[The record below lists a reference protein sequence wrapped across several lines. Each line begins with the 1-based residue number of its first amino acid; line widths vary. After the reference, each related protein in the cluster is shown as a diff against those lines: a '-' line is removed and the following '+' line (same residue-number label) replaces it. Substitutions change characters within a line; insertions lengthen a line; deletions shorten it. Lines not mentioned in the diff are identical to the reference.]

1 MIEKVE
7 LTEIY
12 VRQYELAG
20 KRRRGAA
27 VKAKGAS
34 ERTVSLAKVLKRT
47 KNSQVTKNALE
58 NYHRQINNLY
68 YCAVRYGIRQVL
80 ERLRRDV
87 IPELVRLDLA
97 ILLPEDERLVGPA
110 FFQYL
115 ETDAA
120 GEICVVPLY
129 DLFRVFRTEA
139 LMNKILQLVPSRP
152 ELEFPEALEMKRH
165 FILHIGPTN
174 RGKTF
179 QALERLKKA
188 ESGVYLGPLRLLALE
203 VFEKM
208 NEYGVPCT
216 MLTGQECIARENSR
230 VTAST
235 VEMADFY
242 KDYDIAV
249 IDEAQMAADPE
260 RGHCW
265 TKAVL
270 GIRAREIHVCM
281 SPAAEQV
288 IRHLIQVCGDDFEIC
303 RYERKTALLCE
314 DTAFRFP
321 EDVQEGDALVVFSK
335 KSVLDVAGRLEE
347 KGMEASVIYGSL
359 PPEIRRRQ
367 MQLFAGGQTKVV
379 VATDAIGMGLNL
391 PVRRIVFIQTE
402 KFDGIE
408 RRGLS
413 VPEILQI
420 AGRAGRY
427 GLYDTG
433 YVNAM
438 GSAALAYIKERFA
451 AEDKPV
457 EKVSLGFPQVLL
469 ELDEPL
475 DVILQVWHS
484 QKAQAPFEKVSIDE
498 LLCLYGYAKRF
509 QDRIMGFED
518 KAALYRMISCPIDV
532 KDQKVVKQWLEY
544 CMNYPADVSLDR
556 PKMDTPY
563 GKISGRRLGSRAA
576 LAKGDSRPEGT
587 DVSES
592 REAKKSMQS
601 YETYYKKLD
610 LYYQFSYRFDKV
622 IDQEWLTKERERTEA
637 MIMRYL
643 SKGKKGY
650 IARCQYCGRM
660 LPVGYSAGK
669 CRRCF
674 DRKG

>member
-1 MIEKVE
+1 MTEKEE
-7 LTEIY
+7 LIQIY
-12 VRQYELAG
+12 VRQYEKAG
-20 KRRRGAA
+20 QRRRGAM
-27 VKAKGAS
+27 VKPKGAA
-34 ERTVSLAKVLKRT
+34 ERTVSLTKVLKRT
-47 KNSQVTKNALE
+47 KNSRVTKNALE

-68 YCAVRYGIRQVL
+68 HCAVRYGIRQVL

-87 IPELVRLDLA
+87 VPELVRLDLA

-110 FFQYL
+110 FFEYL

-120 GEICVVPLY
+120 GEICVAPLY

-139 LMNKILQLVPSRP
+139 LMHKILQLVPSRP
-152 ELEFPEALEMKRH
+152 ELEFPEALEMRRH

-174 RGKTF
+174 SGKTF
-179 QALERLKKA
+179 QSLERLKMA

-203 VFEKM
+203 VFERM

-216 MLTGQECIARENSR
+216 MLTGQECISQENSR

-242 KDYDIAV
+242 KIYDIAV
-249 IDEAQMAADPE
+249 IDEAQMTADPE

-265 TKAVL
+265 TKAIL
-270 GIRAREIHVCM
+270 GIQAREIHVCM

-288 IRHLIQVCGDDFEIC
+288 IRHLIQVCNDDFEIF
-303 RYERKTALLCE
+303 RYERKTALICE
-314 DTAFRFP
+314 ETAFRFP
-321 EDVQEGDALVVFSK
+321 EDVREGDALVVFSK

-347 KGMEASVIYGSL
+347 KGIEASVIYGSL

-402 KFDGIE
+402 KFDGVE

-427 GLYDTG
+427 GIYDIG

-438 GSAALAYIKERFA
+438 GSTALAYIKERFS
-451 AEDKPV
+451 AEDKLV

-509 QDRIMGFED
+509 QDQIMGFED
-518 KAALYRMISCPIDV
+518 KAVLYRMISCPIDV

-544 CMNYPADVSLDR
+544 CMNYPADVSLDHPR
-556 PKMDTPY
+556 MDTPY
-563 GKISGRRLGSRAA
+563 ERISGRRYRRGIGAENRDGRSY
-576 LAKGDSRPEGT
+576 GI

-592 REAKKSMQS
+592 REAKRSMQC

-650 IARCQYCGRM
+650 IARCQYCGRL
-660 LPVGYSAGK
+660 LPVGYAAGK